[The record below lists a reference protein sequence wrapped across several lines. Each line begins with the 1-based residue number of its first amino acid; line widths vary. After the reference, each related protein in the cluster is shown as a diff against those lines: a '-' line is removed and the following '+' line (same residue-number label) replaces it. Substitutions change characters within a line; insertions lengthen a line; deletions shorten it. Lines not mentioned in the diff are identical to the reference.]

1 MIMTME
7 KKLNPT
13 GFGLFRF
20 MNRRDLNTST
30 ISIAQYWDMLT
41 YIDDDYLS
49 DYEVLRMK
57 ELYAWQLQ
65 ELSGQAIAHSAV
77 GYLAAVFLMGAKVK
91 GHAYSRHMRLP
102 VAMSFA
108 TFLAVQS
115 SSWERENKTF
125 HDMVSQ
131 PAPHGSYFRRTLKEN
146 FPVWWHDVSANL
158 YQNGYN
164 LPEMNEYD
172 NSTEIQKS
180 HTQFDTSIL

>member
-57 ELYAWQLQ
+57 ELYAW
-65 ELSGQAIAHSAV
+65 
-77 GYLAAVFLMGAKVK
+77 
-91 GHAYSRHMRLP
+91 
-102 VAMSFA
+102 
-108 TFLAVQS
+108 
-115 SSWERENKTF
+115 
-125 HDMVSQ
+125 
-131 PAPHGSYFRRTLKEN
+131 
-146 FPVWWHDVSANL
+146 
-158 YQNGYN
+158 
-164 LPEMNEYD
+164 
-172 NSTEIQKS
+172 
-180 HTQFDTSIL
+180 